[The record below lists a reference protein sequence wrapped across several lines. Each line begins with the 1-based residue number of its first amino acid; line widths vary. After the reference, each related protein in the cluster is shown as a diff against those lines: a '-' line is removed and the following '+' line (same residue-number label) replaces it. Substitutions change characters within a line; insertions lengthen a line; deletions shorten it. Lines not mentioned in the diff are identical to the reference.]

1 VSRDARRKLPPAAQ
15 QADRARQAGREGN
28 RSEAEEVLLA
38 DALAVR
44 LVLARME
51 EAVQH
56 GVRERLP

>member
-1 VSRDARRKLPPAAQ
+1 VSLDARREQ
-15 QADRARQAGREGN
+15 RSHGEHADRARHAGSEAN
-28 RSEAEEVLLA
+28 RSDAEEVLLA

>member
-1 VSRDARRKLPPAAQ
+1 VSPRADDLPAPRDRIRASRD
-15 QADRARQAGREGN
+15 EN

>member
-1 VSRDARRKLPPAAQ
+1 VSRDARGELPPAAQ

>member
-1 VSRDARRKLPPAAQ
+1 VSSRAEDLPAPRDRV
-15 QADRARQAGREGN
+15 QAGRDDS

-51 EAVQH
+51 KAVQH

>member
-1 VSRDARRKLPPAAQ
+1 MSRDARPELLPLAEHAV
-15 QADRARQAGREGN
+15 RARQAGREGN

-44 LVLARME
+44 LVLARMQ

>member
-1 VSRDARRKLPPAAQ
+1 MSRDARPELPAEH
-15 QADRARQAGREGN
+15 ADRVLQAGREGN

>member
-1 VSRDARRKLPPAAQ
+1 MSQDARRELPPPAEHAN
-15 QADRARQAGREGN
+15 RARQAGREGN

>member
-1 VSRDARRKLPPAAQ
+1 MSIDARREQRSPSEH
-15 QADRARQAGREGN
+15 ADRARHAGGEGN

>member
-1 VSRDARRKLPPAAQ
+1 VSRDARRELLPPAEHE
-15 QADRARQAGREGN
+15 DRARQAGREGN

>member
-1 VSRDARRKLPPAAQ
+1 VSRDAGRDRQPSD
-15 QADRARQAGREGN
+15 ADRTLQAGREGN